1 MTWTPEKSSQSK
13 PLKYKPFC
21 RGQPLIP
28 SLELILMETFGKM
41 RKTSSKR
48 PFPVFCPLESLERKN
63 WAHFWGQQIKETIVL
78 WCPRSVSGE
87 VILCSCLSSCILK
100 LEKKKIRTMLRGG
113 LDSLTCSLSAALLL
127 MYFWAAQFS
136 PQPLSLYFL
145 PFSIFCCLVMAQ
157 QTDGAFSD
165 SGFDH
170 SECPVSSYFVDCH
183 RIWCLGCMMVTL
195 WLWSLRLPC
204 QIYSCSRS
212 KRSLMSAV
220 LLRRFFHWW
229 FQKGYSRVQGQQ
241 HRLNKCLFSTEYR
254 YYVCER
260 RDLTLLQ
267 LCYI

>member
-1 MTWTPEKSSQSK
+1 M
-13 PLKYKPFC
+13 
-21 RGQPLIP
+21 
-28 SLELILMETFGKM
+28 
-41 RKTSSKR
+41 
-48 PFPVFCPLESLERKN
+48 
-63 WAHFWGQQIKETIVL
+63 L

-87 VILCSCLSSCILK
+87 VIWCSCLSSCILK
-100 LEKKKIRTMLRGG
+100 LEKIRTMLRGG
-113 LDSLTCSLSAALLL
+113 LDSLTMLLL
-127 MYFWAAQFS
+127 YCWCISGSTIFS
-136 PQPLSLYFL
+136 SAFKSLFS

-183 RIWCLGCMMVTL
+183 RIWCVGCMMVTL

-204 QIYSCSRS
+204 PIYSCSCS
-212 KRSLMSAV
+212 KRSFLMSAV

-229 FQKGYSRVQGQQ
+229 CQKGYSRVQGQQ
-241 HRLNKCLFSTEYR
+241 HRLNKCLLSTEYR
-254 YYVCER
+254 YYVCDR